1 MRRIIFNKLCVSFFV
16 LALLLLNKAVLC
28 GNSFGL
34 DAHQVYFASDSGATF
49 CRDTSSG
56 PDLYLQ
62 SLFSRLKAAPPL
74 GLTILPDRDLPSE
87 GPCRNS
93 KPNISGV
100 GGLKILDWNTAC
112 KDAAGNGMCNWSCD
126 ACPTTGNC
134 TIYKNHVNPF
144 EQEADWCCCAS
155 RRACLDQSDAKYIIL
170 ELVAND
176 LWQVYNFYNRDVD
189 RVVDQAKSLTTYL
202 TGQGRTVIWLSY
214 CPLAYGSLGGGE
226 KSCSNWTSCLY
237 AINSNVEYF
246 YSKFIPWMNTQQ
258 NVHLIDF
265 FSYVKATYG
274 ANANFINQ
282 YGFDGIHLKPGGH
295 QIYYNYVYAEL
306 TQILG
311 NTTTSTSSIVTTTTL
326 VSTTTVQST
335 TTCTVPPACCAET
348 IYGENAEETEL
359 LRKYRDNVLS
369 NTPEGQEII
378 KAYYKFSPTVTKL
391 LEQRPLIKEQG

>member
-1 MRRIIFNKLCVSFFV
+1 MKKTLNLLIFSVSLCLSV
-16 LALLLLNKAVLC
+16 LLFSAT
-28 GNSFGL
+28 GFSL
-34 DAHQVYFASDSGATF
+34 DAHQVYFASDSGATI

-93 KPNISGV
+93 KPNTNGV

-134 TIYKNHVNPF
+134 TIYKNHINPF

-170 ELVAND
+170 QLVAND

-246 YSKFIPWMNTQQ
+246 YSKFSPWMNTQQ

-282 YGFDGIHLKPGGH
+282 YGFDGVHLKPGGH

-306 TQILG
+306 SIILDRDG
-311 NTTTSTSSIVTTTTL
+311 DGVSNDFDNCPNSFNPDQADADKDGMGDVCDSCPNDLQNDIDSDGVCGDVDNCPNRCNIQQLDADEDSIGDV
-326 VSTTTVQST
+326 
-335 TTCTVPPACCAET
+335 CDPDPWC
-348 IYGENAEETEL
+348 GECGYPQCE
-359 LRKYRDNVLS
+359 
-369 NTPEGQEII
+369 QEC
-378 KAYYKFSPTVTKL
+378 
-391 LEQRPLIKEQG
+391 